1 MDNLKRLNDLVM
13 VTPSETEFRREYVL
27 GEASENVWVVIPCYN
42 EQAVIGKTVSDVF
55 VAFKNVVVVDDC
67 STDRSADIAFEAG
80 AHLCRH
86 PVNLGQGASLS
97 TGISYALEQGATAI
111 VTFDADGQHNTD
123 DALALVRTLTAK
135 DVDVVLASRFLGSTK
150 GMTTSKALLLRLATI
165 FTRITTG
172 LRLTDTHNG
181 LRAFSATAARRIDIK
196 QNRMAHASEILH
208 EISSKNLRYLEAPCC
223 ILYTD
228 YSRHKGQKMS
238 GWVEILKD
246 LVVARLN

>member
-1 MDNLKRLNDLVM
+1 M
-13 VTPSETEFRREYVL
+13 VEV
-27 GEASENVWVVIPCYN
+27 SENIWIVIPCYN
-42 EQAVIGKTVSDVF
+42 EQAVIGKTVNDVL

-67 STDRSADIAFEAG
+67 STDRSADIAFRAG

-123 DALALVRTLTAK
+123 DARALVRALFAN

-150 GMTTSKALLLRLATI
+150 GMTISKSIVLRLATF

-181 LRAFSATAARRIDIK
+181 LRAFNASAARRIDIK

-208 EISSKNLRYLEAPCC
+208 EISSKNLRYVEAPCC
-223 ILYTD
+223 IVYTD

-238 GWVEILKD
+238 GMVDILKD
-246 LVVARLN
+246 LFVAKLN

>member
-1 MDNLKRLNDLVM
+1 M
-13 VTPSETEFRREYVL
+13 VEVF
-27 GEASENVWVVIPCYN
+27 ENVWIVIPCYN
-42 EQAVIGKTVSDVF
+42 EQAVIGKTVNDVLA
-55 VAFKNVVVVDDC
+55 AFKNVVVVDDC
-67 STDRSADIAFEAG
+67 STDRSADIAFKAG

-97 TGISYALEQGATAI
+97 TGISYALQQGATAI
-111 VTFDADGQHNTD
+111 VTFDADGQHNAD
-123 DALALVRTLTAK
+123 DARALVRALFAN

-150 GMTTSKALLLRLATI
+150 GMTISKSLVLRLATI
-165 FTRITTG
+165 FTRVTTG

-181 LRAFSATAARRIDIK
+181 LRAFKASAARKIDIK

-208 EISSKNLRYLEAPCC
+208 EISSKNLRYQEAPCC

-238 GWVEILKD
+238 GMVDILKD
-246 LVVARLN
+246 LFVAKLN